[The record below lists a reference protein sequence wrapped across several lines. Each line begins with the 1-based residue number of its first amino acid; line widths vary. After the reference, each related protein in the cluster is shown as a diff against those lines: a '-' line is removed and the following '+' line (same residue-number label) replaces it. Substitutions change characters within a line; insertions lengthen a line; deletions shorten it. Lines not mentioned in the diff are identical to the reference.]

1 MITFNIDKLDEEL
14 TSITVVTDNV
24 TSVWAVCQGPVLE
37 EILKEVNQIAEKCD
51 GMVLDWR
58 E

>member
-1 MITFNIDKLDEEL
+1 MITFNIDQLDEEL

-58 E
+58 